1 MSYLANSKNRKI
13 KHNFNIFFN
22 RISFNFLNLTISK
35 RITLIW
41 IIICFASLFFNW
53 FTLEFNAIITNNA
66 FSLNVWY
73 IWFIVAIMILILSF
87 LLLSNINK
95 EKFKS
100 KINIIFYDHTI
111 IIFFGIIIFL
121 LTLVIFNAIRWFTLF
136 FQNITIWNGII
147 FELIWAIFIIFWWIL
162 NYREN
167 KEELLH
173 KLFVENNQLSQ
184 DSDLE
189 EYKNI
194 IWNKSNNKK
203 NMSLPI

>member
-1 MSYLANSKNRKI
+1 MNYLTNSKNRKI
-13 KHNFNIFFN
+13 KYNFNIFFN
-22 RISFNFLNLTISK
+22 RISFNFLNLTTSK
-35 RITLIW
+35 KITLIW
-41 IIICFASLFFNW
+41 IIISFISLFLNW
-53 FTLEFNAIITNNA
+53 FTLEFNTVIKNNA

-73 IWFIVAIMILILSF
+73 IWYIVIIMILILSF

-95 EKFKS
+95 EKIKS
-100 KINIIFYDHTI
+100 KINIIFYDYTI

-136 FQNITIWNGII
+136 FQNITIWNGIV
-147 FELIWAIFIIFWWIL
+147 FELIWAIFIIFWWVL
-162 NYREN
+162 SYKEN

-173 KLFVENNQLSQ
+173 KLFVENNQLNQ

-194 IWNKSNNKK
+194 IWNKWNNKK